1 MKNLRYQNYGNE
13 NISTKNLCYDC
24 LINYIPNLQKKK
36 KQSVG
41 DSKNKVIS
49 LFTIIKLAQP
59 RVIVN
64 QFT

>member
-36 KQSVG
+36 NNRWVALK
-41 DSKNKVIS
+41 
-49 LFTIIKLAQP
+49 TKLLVFLQ
-59 RVIVN
+59 
-64 QFT
+64 

>member
-36 KQSVG
+36 NNRWVALKTKLLV
-41 DSKNKVIS
+41 
-49 LFTIIKLAQP
+49 FTIIKLAQP

-64 QFT
+64 QCT

>member
-36 KQSVG
+36 
-41 DSKNKVIS
+41 
-49 LFTIIKLAQP
+49 TIGGWL
-59 RVIVN
+59 
-64 QFT
+64 